1 MRLALLVPA
10 ALLLLGCVPYTVKH
24 DYDPGANFRAYR
36 TLEGDPAGRRA
47 KGQPQGGSAILD
59 RRVQAAV
66 IQQLKAQGFVE
77 AAGAEP
83 DFLVTYYPIYKDRRT
98 RTTTQ
103 VGVGG
108 GWRGRRFG
116 YGVGTRFSEVRHYK
130 EGTLVVEIVD
140 GKRNELVWQSA
151 AVGALSNLGDP
162 EEAQEQVAK
171 AVADMLAKFPP
182 R

>member
-1 MRLALLVPA
+1 MRLALVFPA

-24 DYDPGANFRAYR
+24 DYDPGADFRAYR
-36 TLEGDPAGRRA
+36 TFEWYASSRRA
-47 KGQPQGGSAILD
+47 KGREAGGSQLLD

-66 IQQLKAQGFVE
+66 TRQLKAQGFEE
-77 AAGAEP
+77 AVGAEP
-83 DFLVTYYPIYKDRRT
+83 DFLVTYYPIFKDRRY

-103 VGVGG
+103 VGGG
-108 GWRGRRFG
+108 AGWRGRRFG
-116 YGVGTRFSEVRHYK
+116 YGVGTRFSEVRHYT

-140 GKRNELVWQSA
+140 GKRNELVWQCA

>member
-1 MRLALLVPA
+1 MRLVLLVPA

-24 DYDPGANFRAYR
+24 DYDPGANFRAYK
-36 TLEGDPAGRRA
+36 TFEWYATSRRA
-47 KGQPQGGSAILD
+47 KGQNSGGSAIVD

-66 IQQLKAQGFVE
+66 IQQLKAQGFAE

-83 DFLVTYYPIYKDRRT
+83 DFLVTYYPIYKDRRY
-98 RTTTQ
+98 RTSTQ
-103 VGVGG
+103 VGG
-108 GWRGRRFG
+108 GWRGRHFG